1 MIKHLQYTDD
11 TSDKFW
17 QIEVTGNSHT
27 VTFGRSGTSGQAKTK
42 DFDTDEACLADA
54 EKLIKEKIKKGY
66 SENGTAGEIAVAKP
80 TSGAKVSAKEI
91 KENLARELKAL
102 IDETNYEGIIPFLEK
117 YAKEHKDLLK
127 KEIKTYSGWLGSDK
141 NEIASCVAFA
151 VFDFSD
157 TRNWDKLADAL
168 RSYHKIDKIKKALD
182 WAKPSW
188 IGEYLLQF
196 FRQWQRNG
204 RSIYFHYNNLRK
216 LEEWGHVK
224 HDPELFALY
233 LSIYSDGLDYIC
245 NDELAYKRDLPLLF
259 EYETSLHTTWIY
271 KGSKAAASWPE
282 DLTVFWDVAFWRL
295 LEEGKIEK
303 EFLLTHVIEV
313 QTKNWHNH
321 LKAYLRKVLLRAGL
335 ERELVI
341 KHQALFLPLLHS
353 EQSSI
358 VNFAID
364 SLKPYFAEK
373 DFDLVEFLNWAEPVF
388 MRAEMKGGVK
398 ALLIQLDI
406 AIAKKPELKDRICSL
421 VTDMFMIPGLQLQER
436 AAAFLLK
443 HGKDAEVGEKL
454 AMYASQMLGK
464 VANDLKPL
472 MSPDASGETS
482 AVTADADEDYIFD
495 PIAVKRLDDKI
506 AYPETWNDILFHIGK
521 TVKSDDTVDL
531 EIMLQSWVCKRDLFP
546 PDYKEQLEPY
556 IKQLDKYRQESWHR
570 NFSREFIPFLEN
582 EDRVYRYERYN
593 DSATYNIH
601 TLSDL
606 VILAQQRICD
616 KVSLPFLSAP
626 THTPLWVDP
635 AVLAERIVAY
645 EKANQKIN
653 LTDLAVAISRMP
665 RENTEEATKKLPE
678 IQDADVRALLDF
690 ALGNTTA
697 IPEVKDREWAGLW
710 ALAARTY
717 QPDAVFSEF
726 SKSFGDVP
734 FMVEPYRPGLQTK
747 AKYWGAYSVALGDW
761 EKTKYVAD
769 VLDIP
774 FPKRPDV
781 PYTFFYGKDVYTRE
795 EKKAWYFDGSDV
807 TFMYSIM
814 PQNTEALALFLASIF
829 NKEEEFDYRQTP
841 ILLRHMLNSFYRLDP
856 GSVIYLATS
865 VFNKNKNARAMA
877 GEVLVRS
884 IEENRLPLK
893 DMGSKLGILVNRQY
907 APANRMLGLL
917 EPLRDISHKH
927 NDALFKLLE
936 YILPEIK
943 LSDNMPGNVKKI
955 LELYYDMKHKL
966 GRQVSPSVEIA
977 LNELEGLKLLQPII
991 NKIKK

>member
-54 EKLIKEKIKKGY
+54 EKLVKEKTKKGY
-66 SENGTAGEIAVAKP
+66 SENGTVNETVAARPK
-80 TSGAKVSAKEI
+80 SVVQVSAKEI

-102 IDETNYEGIIPFLEK
+102 IDEINYEGIIPFLEK
-117 YAKEHKDLLK
+117 YAKTHKDLLK
-127 KEIKTYSGWLGSDK
+127 KEIKTYSRWLGTDE
-141 NEIASCVAFA
+141 NEVASCVAFA
-151 VFDFSD
+151 VFDLSD

-168 RSYHKIDKIKKALD
+168 RSYHKLDKIKKVLD

-216 LEEWGHVK
+216 LEEWGHVS

-245 NDELAYKRDLPLLF
+245 NDKVAYTRDLPLLF

-271 KGSKAAASWPE
+271 KGSDAAAAWPK

-303 EFLLTHVIEV
+303 EFLLTRVLEV

-335 ERELVI
+335 EKEMVI

-373 DFDLVEFLNWAEPVF
+373 DLDLGEFLNWAEPVF

-398 ALLIQLDI
+398 ALLIQLDA
-406 AIAKKPELKDRICSL
+406 AIAKKTELKDRICGL
-421 VTDMFMIPGLQLQER
+421 VADVFMIPDLQLQER
-436 AAAFLLK
+436 AAAFLIK

-464 VANDLKPL
+464 VANELKTL
-472 MSPDASGETS
+472 MSQDASGEGS
-482 AVTADADEDYIFD
+482 AVSADDTEEYIFN
-495 PIAVKRLDDKI
+495 PITVKKLGEKI
-506 AYPETWNDILFHIGK
+506 AYPETWNDILFHMGK

-531 EIMLQSWVCKRDLFP
+531 EILLQSWVCKRGLFP
-546 PDYKEQLEPY
+546 PDYKEQLAPY
-556 IKQLDKYRQESWHR
+556 IAQLDKYKSESWHR
-570 NFSREFIPFLEN
+570 NFSKEFIPFLKN
-582 EDRVYRYERYN
+582 EDRVYKYERYN

-601 TLSDL
+601 TCSDL

-626 THTPLWVDP
+626 THQPFWVDP
-635 AVLAERIVAY
+635 VALAERVIAY
-645 EKANQKIN
+645 EKVSQKIN
-653 LTDLAVAISRMP
+653 LTDLAVALSRMP
-665 RENTEEATKKLPE
+665 RENTEEVTKKLPE
-678 IQDADVRALLDF
+678 IQDVALRELLSF
-690 ALGNTTA
+690 ALGNTTT
-697 IPEVKDREWAGLW
+697 IPQQKDPEWAGLW
-710 ALAARTY
+710 ALVARTHR
-717 QPDAVFSEF
+717 PNAVFHEF
-726 SKSFGDVP
+726 SASFGDVP
-734 FMVEPYRPGLQTK
+734 FMAEPYRPGLQTK
-747 AKYWGAYSVALGDW
+747 GKYRGKYNVTLGDY
-761 EKTKYVAD
+761 EKTEYLSD

-774 FPKRPDV
+774 FPKRPYV
-781 PYTFFYGKDVYTRE
+781 PYTFFYGKDMYTRE
-795 EKKAWYFDGSDV
+795 EKKAWYIDGSDV
-807 TFMYSIM
+807 TFMYNLM
-814 PQNTEALALFLASIF
+814 PQNTEALALLLASIY
-829 NKEEEFDYRQTP
+829 NRDEEFDYRQTP
-841 ILLRHMLNSFYRLDP
+841 ILLKHMLNSFYRLDP

-865 VFNKNKNARAMA
+865 VFNKSKEARIMA
-877 GEVLVRS
+877 GEVMIRS
-884 IEENRLPLK
+884 IEENRLPVD
-893 DMGSKLGILVNRQY
+893 DMGSKLGMLINRHY
-907 APANRMLGLL
+907 APANRMLNVF
-917 EPLRDISHKH
+917 ESIKDVSQKH

-936 YILPEIK
+936 SILPEIR
-943 LSDNMPGNVKKI
+943 LSDNMPGNVKKV
-955 LELYYDMKHKL
+955 LELYYDLKHKL
-966 GRQVSPSVEIA
+966 ARPISPQVEIA